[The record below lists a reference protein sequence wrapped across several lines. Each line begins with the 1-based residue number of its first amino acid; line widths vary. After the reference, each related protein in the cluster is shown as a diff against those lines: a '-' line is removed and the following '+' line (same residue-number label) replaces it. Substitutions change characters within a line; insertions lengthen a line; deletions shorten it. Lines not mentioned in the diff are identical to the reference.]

1 MVELLG
7 DFLAKAQN
15 SQVPGIE
22 QVRVVPEPNFHL
34 EQMTKMVPRLSELFF
49 DRPAL
54 LLTLD
59 QPLFITCDEPVVLV
73 TDGASPVEHAA
84 ACFKTRA
91 QRKKAARRPSRGRL
105 RNADIVHVYPTRP
118 PAGTAVE
125 VAMPLTPRT
134 LLVLGPRGTI
144 GPLTCNL
151 TGAEAVAYATDVN
164 ARLVEQ
170 AYGWVA
176 AHPDHPTFRSLVF
189 PPPGPIVRA
198 CDGGTKFSPGTST
211 RRRAR
216 AGRSC
221 WAEVGNEVNRL
232 PTS

>member
-91 QRKKAARRPSRGRL
+91 QRKKAGGGR
-105 RNADIVHVYPTRP
+105 
-118 PAGTAVE
+118 
-125 VAMPLTPRT
+125 
-134 LLVLGPRGTI
+134 
-144 GPLTCNL
+144 
-151 TGAEAVAYATDVN
+151 AEDACAT
-164 ARLVEQ
+164 Q
-170 AYGWVA
+170 
-176 AHPDHPTFRSLVF
+176 TS
-189 PPPGPIVRA
+189 
-198 CDGGTKFSPGTST
+198 CTST
-211 RRRAR
+211 RPGRRPAPPS
-216 AGRSC
+216 RSRC
-221 WAEVGNEVNRL
+221 R
-232 PTS
+232 